1 MENAADALKIAFGV
15 LIFVVALSLSIFTFS
30 NARQAIDSIITY
42 RDKTQDYVY
51 VKKAN
56 NVNRLVSSESIIPA
70 MYKAYTENY
79 KIIFLQKNNSGEEIP
94 LFLYT
99 KTDYRGN
106 TPEKTEVNYVDL
118 LEEDYFNEKE
128 ALKHLNAL
136 LSKNSLSEFDKK
148 TSGANPKTLIEY
160 ELNKTTIGNNGFYNF
175 VSQHTFEERLGE
187 YYQEDVNGDAD
198 SSTLDINK
206 TKKRVVT
213 YVMQD

>member
-79 KIIFLQKNNSGEEIP
+79 KIIF
-94 LFLYT
+94 
-99 KTDYRGN
+99 
-106 TPEKTEVNYVDL
+106 
-118 LEEDYFNEKE
+118 
-128 ALKHLNAL
+128 
-136 LSKNSLSEFDKK
+136 
-148 TSGANPKTLIEY
+148 
-160 ELNKTTIGNNGFYNF
+160 
-175 VSQHTFEERLGE
+175 
-187 YYQEDVNGDAD
+187 
-198 SSTLDINK
+198 
-206 TKKRVVT
+206 
-213 YVMQD
+213 